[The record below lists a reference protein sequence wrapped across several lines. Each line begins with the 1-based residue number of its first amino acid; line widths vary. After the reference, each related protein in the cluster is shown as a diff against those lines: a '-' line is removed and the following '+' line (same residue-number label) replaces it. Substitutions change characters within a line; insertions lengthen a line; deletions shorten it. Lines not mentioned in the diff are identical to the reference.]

1 MQIKEDRW
9 LPRCANCSV
18 ISPLP
23 LLDLDTKVSSL
34 IDQDK
39 VVWKTK
45 KNFWKGIWQLWVPNK
60 IKHFVWR
67 ICNNTLPTMVNLH
80 RRHIVPNMS
89 CALCNDLPED
99 TLHAVWS
106 CRVISGVW
114 FTLECFRQSVPSQP
128 SSFNELLSRFM
139 FCQEEF
145 RTKILVTIVW
155 FLRNR
160 RNAILFGRPALLLVP
175 PRPPPMQQWRP
186 PEPYCYKV
194 NFDAAV
200 FHVSS
205 LVGIG
210 VIIRNDGW
218 EVVGALS
225 LSNPMAQSVAKLE
238 ALACLKVV
246 QFALEIGLT

>member
-1 MQIKEDRW
+1 MEGHLAALGTQQNKTFCVENMQQHS
-9 LPRCANCSV
+9 ANYG
-18 ISPLP
+18 
-23 LLDLDTKVSSL
+23 D
-34 IDQDK
+34 
-39 VVWKTK
+39 
-45 KNFWKGIWQLWVPNK
+45 
-60 IKHFVWR
+60 
-67 ICNNTLPTMVNLH
+67 LH
-80 RRHIVPNMS
+80 RCHIVPHMN

-114 FTLECFRQSVPSQP
+114 STLECFHQSVLSQP
-128 SSFNELLSRFM
+128 SSFNESLSRFM

-145 RTKILVTIVW
+145 RAKILVTIVW
-155 FLRNR
+155 FLWNR
-160 RNAILFGRPALLLVP
+160 RNAILFGRPALLVSSICSKAGSFLQEFLQAQTEEPVP

-186 PEPYCYKV
+186 PKPYCYKV

-200 FHVSS
+200 FCVSS

-218 EVVGALS
+218 DAVGALS
-225 LSNPMAQSVAKLE
+225 LSIPMAQSVVELE
-238 ALACLKVV
+238 ALACLKVI